1 MPPYRRVWSRRRRAP
16 SPKSTGVQA
25 ERVEAALWTPLHA
38 LEERA
43 AVHRRMAVRQ
53 RATGKMHAAEK
64 YNERPNQA
72 VENAVVLRELI
83 RRFDIEEEEGAA

>member
-1 MPPYRRVWSRRRRAP
+1 
-16 SPKSTGVQA
+16 
-25 ERVEAALWTPLHA
+25 
-38 LEERA
+38 
-43 AVHRRMAVRQ
+43 MAVRQ